1 MISGI
6 SGAAVADSAAPPRLR
21 GYHACVHASCLDA
34 RRDLFLHVEHEV
46 AAEQSVHAIVRV
58 WPDARPEAVDID
70 ITSL

>member
-1 MISGI
+1 MRACMHRAWMRAGI
-6 SGAAVADSAAPPRLR
+6 SET
-21 GYHACVHASCLDA
+21 
-34 RRDLFLHVEHEV
+34 LFQHVEHEV